1 LRDQLYRSFDGHTVV
16 LGRNH
21 NALLLVLWEAR
32 VIVAQNSLRKESEA
46 DDDSDKLNARNE
58 RAR

>member
-1 LRDQLYRSFDGHTVV
+1 V

-21 NALLLVLWEAR
+21 NALPLALWEAR

-46 DDDSDKLNARNE
+46 DDDSDKFE
-58 RAR
+58 C